1 LEQTNLRSVY
11 EIKLNVITLMKK
23 SRIILLIV
31 FFALALV
38 FVLPKVFSPK
48 KIATAS
54 STKPALLSVDA
65 VVVKPRT
72 VANKVYTTGTLI
84 ANEEV
89 DLRSEITGKVSK
101 IFFQE
106 GARVMRNELLL
117 KINDD
122 ELQAQKKRT
131 ESQLRLAELREQR
144 QRELLAQKAASQE
157 EYDIALNELNTL
169 KAQLEV
175 LKAQL
180 DRTEIRAPFSGKVG
194 LRYVSEGSYVSPATR
209 ITTLQSSTPIKL
221 DFSIPEKY
229 ASQVRVGDK
238 VFFRVQ
244 SSPNVFEASV
254 YAVEPRIDLNT
265 RTLQLRAIYP
275 NKQGELIA
283 GAFADVEL
291 ILQEIKDALLIPSE
305 ALVPDLKGQKVFTIR
320 DGKVAEQPV
329 EIGIRTEKE
338 VQIARGLNA
347 GDTVLT
353 TGILQVRGG
362 MTVSVSI
369 QETNVL

>member
-1 LEQTNLRSVY
+1 
-11 EIKLNVITLMKK
+11 MKK

-38 FVLPKVFSPK
+38 FVLPKVFNPK

-65 VVVKPRT
+65 VVVKQRT
-72 VANKVYTTGTLI
+72 IANKAYTTGTLI

-106 GARVMRNELLL
+106 GANVARNQQLL

-131 ESQLRLAELREQR
+131 ESQLRLAELREARQR
-144 QRELLAQKAASQE
+144 QLLAEKAASQE
-157 EYDIALNELNTL
+157 EYDIALNELNSL

-175 LKAQL
+175 LIAQL

-194 LRYVSEGSYVSPATR
+194 LRYVSEGSYVSPSTR

-229 ASQVRVGDK
+229 AAQVRVNDK
-238 VFFRVQ
+238 LFFRVQ
-244 SSPNVFEASV
+244 SSAKLFEATV
-254 YAVEPRIDLNT
+254 YAIEPRIDLNT
-265 RTLQLRAIYP
+265 RTIQLRAICP
-275 NKQGELIA
+275 NKDGELIA
-283 GAFADVEL
+283 GSFADVEL
-291 ILQEIKDALLIPSE
+291 VLQELQNALMIPSE
-305 ALVPDLKGQKVFTIR
+305 ALVPELKGQKVFIIR
-320 DGKVAEQPV
+320 DGKVADQPV
-329 EIGIRTEKE
+329 EIGLRTEKE
-338 VQIARGLNA
+338 VQVVSGLSVD
-347 GDTVLT
+347 DTLLT
-353 TGILQVRGG
+353 TGMLQVRAG
-362 MTVSVSI
+362 MTVSLNISG
-369 QETNVL
+369 

>member
-1 LEQTNLRSVY
+1 
-11 EIKLNVITLMKK
+11 MKK
-23 SRIILLIV
+23 SRLIFGLCILAT
-31 FFALALV
+31 ALLLM
-38 FVLPKVFSPK
+38 LPKVFTAK
-48 KIATAS
+48 KTAVAS
-54 STKPALLSVDA
+54 LSANAPLSVDGI
-65 VVVKPRT
+65 VLKPRT
-72 VANKVYTTGTLI
+72 LANKVYTTGTLI

-106 GARVMRNELLL
+106 GANVVRNQLLL
-117 KINDD
+117 KLNDD

-157 EYDIALNELNTL
+157 EYDVALNELNTL

-194 LRYVSEGSYVSPATR
+194 LRYVSEGSYVAPSTR

-238 VFFRVQ
+238 AFFRVQ
-244 SSPNVFEASV
+244 SSLKIFEATV

-291 ILQEIKDALLIPSE
+291 VLQEIKDALLIPSE

-320 DGKVAEQPV
+320 NGKVAEQPV
-329 EIGIRTEKE
+329 EIRIRTDKE
-338 VQIARGLNA
+338 VQIARGLHA

-353 TGILQVRGG
+353 TGLLQVRSG

-369 QETNVL
+369 QEPHVL

>member
-1 LEQTNLRSVY
+1 MT
-11 EIKLNVITLMKK
+11 K
-23 SRIILLIV
+23 SRLIFV
-31 FFALALV
+31 LVLFALALL
-38 FVLPKVFSPK
+38 FVLPKVFNRK
-48 KIATAS
+48 TTATAS
-54 STKPALLSVDA
+54 SSAPTPLSVDA
-65 VVVKPRT
+65 VVLKPRT

-89 DLRSEITGKVSK
+89 ELRSEITGKVSK

-106 GARVMRNELLL
+106 GAQVARNQLLL

-131 ESQLRLAELREQR
+131 ESQLRLAELREARQR
-144 QRELLAQKAASQE
+144 QLLAEKATSQE
-157 EYDIALNELNTL
+157 EYDVALNELNTL

-175 LKAQL
+175 LKAQI
-180 DRTEIRAPFSGKVG
+180 DRTEIRAPFGGKVG
-194 LRYVSEGSYVSPATR
+194 LRYVSEGSYVSPSTR

-221 DFSIPEKY
+221 DFAIPEKY

-244 SSPNVFEASV
+244 SSPKTFEATV
-254 YAVEPRIDLNT
+254 YAIEPRIDLNT

-275 NKQGELIA
+275 NQNAELIA

-291 ILQEIKDALLIPSE
+291 VLQELNNALMIPSE
-305 ALVPDLKGQKVFTIR
+305 ALVPDLNGQKVFLIR
-320 DGKVAEQPV
+320 NGKVAEPLV
-329 EIGIRTEKE
+329 EIGLRTDRE
-338 VQIARGLNA
+338 VQIVSGLSA

-353 TGILQVRGG
+353 TGMLQVRSG
-362 MTVSVSI
+362 MTVSLNLR
-369 QETNVL
+369 Q